1 MTEEQRQELIKLGIN
16 PDTGRKVRSDK
27 GQVRGAYSKTRSD
40 KGITRGPQ
48 DNPLSAKGKCRAD
61 AGQYRS
67 KTKGVSASKFTVYS
81 SLRGRLLR
89 QEADDT
95 QPDYVVREDK
105 NHIYTV
111 MVRHNTARYK
121 NYTVVN
127 RSVKK
132 TRTVKHI
139 QGYRTDL
146 EAYRWAALYEL
157 NQENAGHKAAGYP
170 IVDVFR
176 HEAEV
181 LRVDNTYD
189 LMCRLYH
196 IADRDQVF
204 WTYEQWARAYRVVQ
218 DELLSEDFVFELGKI
233 PGKDGYLLEFAE
245 NLQAIEAA
253 EKQAAGEL
261 WSARIERARVRD
273 MQEEK
278 RIQEE
283 VLKLLEDPEAAG
295 YSMSKLRKI
304 ARLRIRVQELKEGDK
319 DD

>member
-40 KGITRGPQ
+40 KGMTRGPQ
-48 DNPLSAKGKCRAD
+48 DNPLSSTGRSRAD
-61 AGQYRS
+61 AGQFRT
-67 KTKGVSASKFTVYS
+67 KTKGRMASKLATYS

-89 QEADDT
+89 QEADDN

-105 NHIYTV
+105 NYIYTV

-127 RSVKK
+127 RNVKK

-170 IVDVFR
+170 IVDAFR

-181 LRVDNTYD
+181 LQVDNTYD

-204 WTYEQWARAYRVVQ
+204 WSYEQWARAYKVVQ

-233 PGKDGYLLEFAE
+233 PGRDGYLMEFAD
-245 NLQAIEAA
+245 NLQAIELA
-253 EKQAAGEL
+253 EKQAAEEL

-273 MQEEK
+273 MLEEK
-278 RIQEE
+278 CIQEE

-295 YSMSKLRKI
+295 YSMSKLRKL
-304 ARLRIRVQELKEGDK
+304 ARLRIRIQELRGDK
-319 DD
+319 ND